1 MVIYDIRHG
10 ESLGAHGVANIM
22 RTKKSRVVKDMMIM
36 LSGCSEQ
43 DIEGWDCQSNI
54 WFGDY
59 YITIEKT
66 GGK

>member
-1 MVIYDIRHG
+1 
-10 ESLGAHGVANIM
+10 M

-43 DIEGWDCQSNI
+43 DIEDWDCQSNI